1 MLSRQRCLLITK
13 ATAVVN
19 GKIPRKDTLQA
30 TRPIHWRNCSIS
42 YRSVAAPARI
52 TLETCR
58 FVSQEPPEF
67 ISGTLVHTLP
77 LLFANRNKVVIEKIA
92 QNLGFT
98 PSTLFLD
105 FSKDV
110 LTQVFLLP
118 DQVQTRNALDFILQL
133 MPTPSGGSIN
143 AQTLARSCIIELLG
157 TFVFMLGSEDAKKVQ
172 EVSLLCYFRVIKS
185 VTQGQAMLGLHRLE
199 SILPFLQGSEK
210 SGHPRWCWKIPEIT
224 SPRPHLIPRR
234 KITRDPRKETMVSK
248 QQTLRGLGALINHVG
263 MEISIVTPQV
273 SKTSKALLTRKLG
286 LNDSR

>member
-1 MLSRQRCLLITK
+1 LAKFHGKTPYKLLD
-13 ATAVVN
+13 
-19 GKIPRKDTLQA
+19 PY
-30 TRPIHWRNCSIS
+30 IS
-42 YRSVAAPARI
+42 EIARYLI
-52 TLETCR
+52 AQWLHQPGLLLETCR
-58 FVSQEPPEF
+58 FVSQEPSEF

-118 DQVQTRNALDFILQL
+118 DQVQTVNALDFILQL

-157 TFVFMLGSEDAKKVQ
+157 TFVFMLGSEDSKKVQ
-172 EVSLLCYFRVIKS
+172 EVSLLCDFRVIKL
-185 VTQGQAMLGLHRLE
+185 VTQGQAMRGLHRLE
-199 SILPFLQGSEK
+199 SILPSSKGRKKVATSDGVGKFLKSHLLGLISYLVEKLQGIQ
-210 SGHPRWCWKIPEIT
+210 GR
-224 SPRPHLIPRR
+224 
-234 KITRDPRKETMVSK
+234 ETMASK
-248 QQTLRGLGALINHVG
+248 QQTLRGLGALITHVG
-263 MEISIVTPQV
+263 MEISIVAPQV
-273 SKTSKALLTRKLG
+273 SKTSKVLSTRLLG